1 MAHGPVNRAWYIQIT
16 PDWCIKVNE
25 TQYKNAIDY
34 YTDRPITVVIGQRT
48 DRTLYL
54 CDISADELQK
64 AGFTQKGNRVWG
76 MLSEID
82 YDFSE

>member
-1 MAHGPVNRAWYIQIT
+1 MAHGPVNRAWFVQIT
-16 PDWCIKVNE
+16 PTWCIKVNE
-25 TQYKNAIDY
+25 QQYKEAIDY
-34 YTDRPITVVIGQRT
+34 YTDRPITIVIGQRT

-54 CDISADELQK
+54 CDVSPDELQK
-64 AGFTQKGNRVWG
+64 AGYTQKGNRVWG